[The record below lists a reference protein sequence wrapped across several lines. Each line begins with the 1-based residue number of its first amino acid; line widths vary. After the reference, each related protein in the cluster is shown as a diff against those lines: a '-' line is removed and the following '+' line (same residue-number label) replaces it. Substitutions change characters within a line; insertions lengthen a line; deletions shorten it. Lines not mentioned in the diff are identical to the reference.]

1 MSVKRLHLSCSRF
14 KDNRCFGLHI
24 SGFCALP
31 YLPRFLKQPR
41 CQCCYGYIASK
52 SDLSALNLYTVIQ
65 TFSTV
70 GRRFKGI
77 LLQRVVNRQ
86 SLVQRRELSSGT
98 PFRCLPSRYRPAL
111 PRLELHLLKYEY
123 TGLTEMGRSLFR
135 AVCSLQRSTGMCGE
149 AIANVLTCA
158 QYTASAASEFDNS
171 VTTSFFI
178 NIKSCAYP
186 FYSVY

>member
-1 MSVKRLHLSCSRF
+1 MYYVHLLLSYRLTPVLRTASRPTLRYSSRLWSDNDTHKMSVKGLHLSCSRY

-24 SGFCALP
+24 SGLCTLP
-31 YLPRFLKQPR
+31 YLLRLLKQPR

-98 PFRCLPSRYRPAL
+98 PFRCLPSRYQPAL

-135 AVCSLQRSTGMCGE
+135 AVCSLQ
-149 AIANVLTCA
+149 
-158 QYTASAASEFDNS
+158 
-171 VTTSFFI
+171 
-178 NIKSCAYP
+178 
-186 FYSVY
+186 